1 MKRLAALLIVLDIV
15 SYSAAPA
22 GAELLKNFHMSGQ
35 IDLQTTNANNI
46 TDFATGPNPSTT
58 YPGIGTTAPCG
69 AGGCANNDRISDVQT
84 RVMLNMDW
92 DLLDDV
98 HAKVG
103 IVKNDRAWGTAGG
116 NSFTDGQSQPLLSP
130 TAATNDG
137 VANNIYVNQASFKVD
152 KVAGQFDLTM
162 GRQNYGDPND
172 VVIYFGPSEKASY
185 DLPYNAIDAARV
197 DWGGSESLAI
207 TSLAGV
213 LKNAGVGTAP
223 QSDSNLFGIDF
234 TAKSGETAKGSLYL
248 WNKVTHN
255 TGASGAPPTDTPSAG
270 GKNDNLFVTGF
281 KGKVAGGGFW
291 LKGEFD
297 QDFGDNRVLLA
308 ANMPDTSG
316 ENAADSHYEGFAT
329 MGDAGYKAEDDN
341 IGMISFWAQ
350 SAMGSGRQNTQS
362 NHNDGWV
369 PINSDYRPG
378 SIYGRF
384 SSSGLLGSNIPL
396 VGNNANNAIGGG
408 LSNRV
413 IWGGG
418 IKVSPAAAN
427 KFQLALSYWDFR
439 LHRFTDTP
447 VPNNA
452 NGTNNNFADGGN
464 SHIGSE
470 FDVDVTWTHSENVSF
485 GAGWATFQPGGAIYN
500 AVANANAAS
509 ATTNAPGP
517 NTPSQGVNPANLTYF
532 DVRLKF

>member
-1 MKRLAALLIVLDIV
+1 MKRLTALLIVLDIV

-22 GAELLKNFHMSGQ
+22 SAELLKNFHLGGQ
-35 IDLQTTNANNI
+35 IDVQATNATNI
-46 TDFATGPNPSTT
+46 KDFATGPNANTL
-58 YPGIGTTAPCG
+58 YPLAGGGTCG
-69 AGGCANNDRISDVQT
+69 AGGCSNNDRINDVQT
-84 RVMLNMDW
+84 RVMVNMDW

-103 IVKNDRAWGTAGG
+103 IVKNDRAWGTKGG
-116 NSFTDGQSQPLLSP
+116 NAFNDGQSEALIG
-130 TAATNDG
+130 TAAGSTPG
-137 VANNIYVNQASFKVD
+137 VANNIFVNQASFKVD

-172 VVIYFGPSEKASY
+172 IVIYFGPSEKASY
-185 DLPYNAIDAARV
+185 DLPYNAVDAARV
-197 DWGGSESLAI
+197 DWSGSESFAV
-207 TSLAGV
+207 TALAGA

-223 QSDSNLFGIDF
+223 QADSNLFGIDF
-234 TAKSGETAKGSLYL
+234 TGKSGDAAKGSLYL

-255 TGASGAPPTDTPSAG
+255 TGASGAPPTDNPATAG
-270 GKNDNLFVTGF
+270 GENDDLYVVGF

-297 QDFGDNRVLLA
+297 QDFGDNRVA
-308 ANMPDTSG
+308 GNTSG
-316 ENAADSHYEGFAT
+316 NFAGDSRYMGFAT

-350 SAMGSGRQNTQS
+350 SAMGSGRSSTRES
-362 NHNDGWV
+362 HNDGWV
-369 PINSDYRPG
+369 PINTDYRPG

-384 SSSGLLGSNIPL
+384 AFSGLLGSGVPL
-396 VGNNANNAIGGG
+396 VGNNANTALGGG

-418 IKVSPAAAN
+418 IKMSPAAAN

-439 LHRFTDTP
+439 LHRFADLPYATP
-447 VPNNA
+447 A
-452 NGTNNNFADGGN
+452 YDGN

-470 FDVDVTWTHSENVSF
+470 FDVDMTWTHSENVSF

-500 AVANANAAS
+500 AVNDANRVA

-517 NTPSQGVNPANLTYF
+517 NTFGQGVNPANLTYF
-532 DVRLKF
+532 DVRVKF